1 MELNNKPMNK
11 EETYTHCQYP
21 KCGKELIHIA
31 GRRKKKYC
39 DQKCNSAHWQAK
51 HYVPSTKEKKFK
63 SIPIEQ
69 WKEIEAV
76 LEKSYAENKEE
87 IKKVMDDATFCGV
100 AISKTDT
107 DGKVTRIDPLSQ
119 EGYEVRVKAERIQQL
134 EKELKNIPTTL
145 KIPKKMYISIRE
157 KELAE
162 LKSKTN

>member
-1 MELNNKPMNK
+1 MTDK
-11 EETYTHCQYP
+11 CAYP
-21 KCGKELIHIA
+21 KCGKELIHMQ
-31 GRRKKKYC
+31 GRKKKKYC
-39 DQKCNSAHWQAK
+39 DADCKLKHWQILNPVK
-51 HYVPSTKEKKFK
+51 KEPKRK

-134 EKELKNIPTTL
+134 EKELKNIPATL

>member
-1 MELNNKPMNK
+1 MNMTDK
-11 EETYTHCQYP
+11 CAYP
-21 KCGKELIHIA
+21 KCGKELIHMQ
-31 GRRKKKYC
+31 GRKKKKYC
-39 DQKCNSAHWQAK
+39 DADCKLKHWQILNPVK
-51 HYVPSTKEKKFK
+51 KEPKRK

-134 EKELKNIPTTL
+134 EKELKNIPATL